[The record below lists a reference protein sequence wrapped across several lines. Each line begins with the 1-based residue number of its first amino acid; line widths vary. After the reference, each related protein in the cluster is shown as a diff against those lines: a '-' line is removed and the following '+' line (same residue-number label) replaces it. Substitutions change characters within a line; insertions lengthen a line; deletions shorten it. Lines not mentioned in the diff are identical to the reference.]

1 MYIYIYIYI
10 CVCVCIDDK
19 PVYNL
24 VWYKKKGDSAANSI
38 ECSSILSMTL
48 RESSRPVSFLTDKG
62 TLLLSHEID
71 EENNEDCVEVKQS
84 KGKADFNIHT
94 CIHTYIHTYIHHEIN
109 L

>member
-1 MYIYIYIYI
+1 MTSQYITWCGIRR
-10 CVCVCIDDK
+10 K
-19 PVYNL
+19 ARPT
-24 VWYKKKGDSAANSI
+24 I

-71 EENNEDCVEVKQS
+71 EENDEDCVEVKQS

-94 CIHTYIHTYIHHEIN
+94 CIHTYTHHEIN